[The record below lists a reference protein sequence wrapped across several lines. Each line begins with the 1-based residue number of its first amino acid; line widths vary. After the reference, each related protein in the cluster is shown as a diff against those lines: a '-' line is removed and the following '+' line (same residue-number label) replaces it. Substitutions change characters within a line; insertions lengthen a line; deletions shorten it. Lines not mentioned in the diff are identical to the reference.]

1 MLKFGQNSKNNILK
15 KENNKNEKDKSKN
28 NNKNT
33 QKTKKDNILNIEEN
47 KEIDEKQKIN
57 NQKLNKKNKS
67 QRSPI
72 KKKTTVSKDIPIPS
86 GETKRKNKFIEL
98 IDKNNNLIYNY
109 LYSVDDFFCNDD
121 FKNQINGT
129 YINYFNLQQ
138 KNIIP
143 FQRGDK
149 ILLQIKKEN
158 I

>member
-1 MLKFGQNSKNNILK
+1 MQQKSIIPFQSGDKILLQARERTGSIIEQNLLKFWQNSNIDNLLK

-33 QKTKKDNILNIEEN
+33 QKTKKDNILNIKEN

-57 NQKLNKKNKS
+57 NQKLNKKIKF

-72 KKKTTVSKDIPIPS
+72 KKKTIVCKDIPLPS

-109 LYSVDDFFCNDD
+109 LYSVDD
-121 FKNQINGT
+121 
-129 YINYFNLQQ
+129 
-138 KNIIP
+138 
-143 FQRGDK
+143 
-149 ILLQIKKEN
+149 
-158 I
+158 